1 MKRFALLVV
10 AIALCAV
17 AGLARAASG
26 PSNATVVV
34 TPNDLARCGP
44 PPAAPSCGAAHSDRK
59 WFFYDDVKDLI
70 DNTMGSFVIC
80 QYGPCPYYDLAGAP
94 PPLGVGSVQISTVL
108 NRRPNLAT
116 YQFGGIKLV
125 DITTLRYSTYNP
137 LAGNKTDPTRSGYL
151 HFNVDFGPGV
161 CTFPLCAS
169 AGGYQHRLVFVPRQN
184 GTVIQDSW
192 QEWDAIDG
200 LVPSSQT
207 SMWTFSGPN
216 WPTPCAAPGTTPKTW
231 GMILTCYPNSRI
243 LPGDSFLGIRVG
255 EPYPDGYTGNLDAFK
270 FGTAAGKITFD
281 FEPYGCSSAHG
292 DGEMNGKHGGDA
304 HVHFN
309 KNGCAGKD
317 DGVDEPDNVQHSD
330 PGSGTDFKSTA
341 ITSAAFAVDEG
352 RQTVTMVGT
361 GVNNGLPVGFTM
373 IAVDNGDL
381 APGVFTLVLTDGYSI
396 TGSLTNGAIVI
407 Q

>member
-10 AIALCAV
+10 AIALCAA
-17 AGLARAASG
+17 AGLAKAASG
-26 PSNATVVV
+26 PYNATIVV

-44 PPAAPSCGAAHSDRK
+44 PAAAPSCGAATSDRK
-59 WFFYDDVKDLI
+59 WSFYDDAKDPTA
-70 DNTMGSFVIC
+70 NTMGSFVIC
-80 QYGPCPYYDLAGAP
+80 QYGPCPYYDGGTVGK
-94 PPLGVGSVQISTVL
+94 PPLGVGSAQISTVL

-116 YQFGGIKLV
+116 YQFGGIKLAN
-125 DITTLRYSTYNP
+125 ITTLRYSTYNP
-137 LAGNKTDPTRSGYL
+137 SAGNKTDVTRAGYL
-151 HFNVDFGPGV
+151 QFNVDFTG
-161 CTFPLCAS
+161 TSTAF
-169 AGGYQHRLVFVPRQN
+169 QRRLTFVPRNNPPVVQN
-184 GTVIQDSW
+184 DW
-192 QEWDAIDG
+192 QEWDTINGGNAR
-200 LVPSSQT
+200 
-207 SMWTFSGPN
+207 WTYSGPT
-216 WPTPCAAPGTTPKTW
+216 WPLPGLPLPGDTFKTW
-231 GMILTCYPNSRI
+231 AQILTEYPNSRI

-255 EPYPDGYTGNLDAFK
+255 EPYPDGYTENIDAFK
-270 FGTAAGKITFD
+270 FGTAAGTITFD

-341 ITSAAFAVDEG
+341 IASAAFAVDEG

-381 APGVFTLVLTDGYSI
+381 APGVFTLALTDGYSI

>member
-17 AGLARAASG
+17 AGRAASG
-26 PSNATVVV
+26 PYNATIVV

-80 QYGPCPYYDLAGAP
+80 QYGPCPYYDGAGAP

-108 NRRPNLAT
+108 SRRPNLAT
-116 YQFGGIKLV
+116 YQFGGIRLV
-125 DITTLRYSTYNP
+125 DITTLGYSTYNP
-137 LAGNKTDPTRSGYL
+137 SAGNKTDPTRAGYL
-151 HFNVDFGPGV
+151 QFNVDFTG
-161 CTFPLCAS
+161 TSTAF
-169 AGGYQHRLVFVPRQN
+169 QRRLTFVPRN
-184 GTVIQDSW
+184 NPPVLQDQW
-192 QEWDAIDG
+192 QAWDAIDG
-200 LVPSSQT
+200 PVPGSKT
-207 SMWTFSGPN
+207 ALWTYSGAS
-216 WPTPCAAPGTTPKTW
+216 WPGLCAAPGTTPKTW

-255 EPYPDGYTGNLDAFK
+255 EPYGDGYTGNIDAFK
-270 FGTAAGKITFD
+270 FGTAAGTITFD

-292 DGEMNGKHGGDA
+292 DGEMNGNHGGNA

-309 KNGCAGKD
+309 KNGCPGKD
-317 DGVDEPDNVQHSD
+317 GGVDEADNVQHSD
-330 PGSGTDFKSTA
+330 PGSGTDFKSTN

-352 RQTVTMVGT
+352 RQAVTIVGI

-373 IAVDNGDL
+373 IAVDNGNL

-407 Q
+407 P